1 MKKII
6 FMLSLIVILVFSSV
20 TAFAESTNEII
31 IAIDSSKVEFNDDL
45 GFPFVDENNRTMVP
59 FMATLVKYG
68 ATVTWNNEN
77 RSAVAVK
84 GDITVEV
91 PIGQNYILKN
101 GVKIDTDTT
110 AKIVNERTYLP
121 IRAVIEA
128 FGSEVQWDQSL
139 KTVVITTEPIDAKAI
154 FTAANDKSYDWKN
167 YDADITMD
175 MSMAMPD
182 ESGTVQTMNMK
193 MNMYMTIFMNPMK
206 AKISADMV
214 MDVLGEEM
222 SQPVMDMYLSL
233 DDNSY
238 TTYMG
243 MNDSTGTLTWMKSTV
258 EDEMLSTLMNYD
270 KETIQANKE
279 LMAKYIKD
287 VKYFGKYTD
296 EAGKTLLKMEYSMS
310 TDIYKDLLGGYVEE
324 LSASTN
330 EQEQMTA
337 EMLKGLVEGKMGDL
351 SFIIYIDEAS
361 GEIVKYEMDLGA
373 MISQIVSGM
382 TESMPDMTEEDMAV
396 LNGLKATMVMEIL
409 NVNEAKEFEIP
420 AEALNAPE
428 MTEMLEQLEDTTE
441 TETTEETVN
450 Q

>member
-1 MKKII
+1 IV
-6 FMLSLIVILVFSSV
+6 FMLSLVVILVFSSV
-20 TAFAESTNEII
+20 TAFAESTNEIV

-45 GFPFVDENNRTMVP
+45 GFPFLDENNRTMVP

-68 ATVTWNNEN
+68 ATVTWNDEN

-101 GVKIDTDTT
+101 GEKIDTDTA

-128 FGSEVQWDQSL
+128 FGSEVQWDKSL

-154 FTAANDKSYDWKN
+154 FTAANDKSYDWEN
-167 YDADITMD
+167 YDADVTMD
-175 MSMAMPD
+175 MSMAIPD
-182 ESGTVQTMNMK
+182 DNGTIQTMK
-193 MNMYMTIFMNPMK
+193 MNMYITIFMNPMK

-214 MDVLGEEM
+214 MDVLGEEI

-238 TTYMG
+238 TTYIG
-243 MNDSTGTLTWMKSTV
+243 TNDSTGKLTWMKSTV
-258 EDEMLSTLMNYD
+258 EDEMLTKLMNYD
-270 KETIQANKE
+270 KEKIQANKE

-296 EAGKTLLKMEYSMS
+296 EAGKTLLKMEYTMS
-310 TDIYKDLLGGYVEE
+310 SDIYKDMLGEYVEE
-324 LSASTN
+324 LSASIN

-337 EMLKGLVEGKMGDL
+337 EMLKGLVEGNMGDL
-351 SFIIYIDEAS
+351 TFIVYIDEAL
-361 GEIVKYEMDLGA
+361 GEIVKYEMDLGT
-373 MISQIVSGM
+373 MISNIVSGM
-382 TESMPDMTEEDMAV
+382 TESMADITEEDMAV
-396 LNGLKATMVMEIL
+396 LNGLRATMVMEIL
-409 NVNEAKEFEIP
+409 NVNEAEEFEIP
-420 AEALNAPE
+420 AEALKATE
-428 MTEMLEQLEDTTE
+428 MTEMLEQMEDATE
-441 TETTEETVN
+441 TEVTE
-450 Q
+450 